1 MWHETIIL
9 WRIKRLGQQLDL
21 SIVVISTMIALSF
34 LKRVIQFIWAIDFS
48 DIIKYNITISVSIEL
63 KRVRIASMEIG
74 SIIKKLFGV
83 KIINLIY
90 MNE

>member
-21 SIVVISTMIALSF
+21 SIVVISTMIAMSF
-34 LKRVIQFIWAIDFS
+34 LKRVIQFIWAIDFG
-48 DIIKYNITISVSIEL
+48 DIIKSNITISVSIEL

-74 SIIKKLFGV
+74 SIIKKLFGGE
-83 KIINLIY
+83 N
-90 MNE
+90 N